1 MQQLTI
7 RMPDD
12 YLIRIQQIAE
22 ESGLKKSDVTR
33 MALKKFIEEYG
44 NVKEIKPYEKVK
56 HLIGRAES
64 GISDL
69 GTNHRKYLIERIKG
83 QR

>member
-7 RMPDD
+7 RMPDN
-12 YLIRIQQIAE
+12 YFIRIQQIAE

-33 MALKKFIEEYG
+33 LALKKFIEEYG
-44 NVKEIKPYEKVK
+44 NDKEIKPYEKAK

-69 GTNHRKYLIERIKG
+69 GTNHRKYLIDRIKG